1 LAKKRENS
9 TIMAQNTAPEQG
21 GITSPLE
28 QHNALV
34 VEQPKKLEGLLEM
47 IDTLN
52 SISERLGE
60 DRSGDMGGAGGRAV
74 QQGGATGTSQRDQA
88 IANLPAPTVMR
99 QELKKHIEKEVRTL
113 QKEIQ
118 RSARRIAKPGA
129 AYHQNMLYARIR
141 RLNALLASIIETS
154 IEMVQRL
161 FIRVFID
168 KQQVI

>member
-1 LAKKRENS
+1 
-9 TIMAQNTAPEQG
+9 MVQNTAPEHG
-21 GITSPLE
+21 GLASSTPE
-28 QHNALV
+28 QHSALV

-60 DRSGDMGGAGGRAV
+60 DRSGDMGSAGGGAT
-74 QQGGATGTSQRDQA
+74 QQGGTTGTSQRDQA
-88 IANLPAPTVMR
+88 IANLPVPAAMR

-113 QKEIQ
+113 QREI
-118 RSARRIAKPGA
+118 RRAARRIAKPGA

-141 RLNALLASIIETS
+141 RLNALLASILETS
-154 IEMVQRL
+154 IEVVQRL